1 MMEIQRRIIGFV
13 EKANWVFLI
22 VGVCASYI
30 LFSTEFTFGV
40 LAGGLIVT
48 LNFQMMAKTLKKAFA
63 TSQFTSWHVIL
74 VKYYI
79 RLLIS
84 AVIIFILIFGQLV
97 NPLGLIIG
105 LSVVVASIMTATV
118 CEVKKI
124 IFKEAI

>member
-1 MMEIQRRIIGFV
+1 METQRRIIGFV

-22 VGVCASYI
+22 VGVLGSYI
-30 LFSTEFTFGV
+30 LFSTEFTLGV

-63 TSQFTSWHVIL
+63 TSRFTSWHVIL